1 MDSPVP
7 ERRKRYI
14 YELNDL
20 DNALKLVKEDIEYII
35 MKLRKFETQEFM
47 EKNANDKEV
56 KGKLVGNYTAQFKTL
71 LTTRD
76 YIMNQITLSQ
86 KIQTVQ

>member
-56 KGKLVGNYTAQFKTL
+56 KGKLVASYTAQLKTL